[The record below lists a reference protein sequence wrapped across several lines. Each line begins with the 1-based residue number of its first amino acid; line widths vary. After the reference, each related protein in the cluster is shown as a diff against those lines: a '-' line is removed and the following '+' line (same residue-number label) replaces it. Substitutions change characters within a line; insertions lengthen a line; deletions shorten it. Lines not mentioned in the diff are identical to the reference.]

1 MKKSIVRPETNQLA
15 ENALK
20 EHKKKVGEV
29 ILVAIT
35 PRTTIELPA
44 NLSQAEI
51 AERVELYKKL
61 HSPKYNSVDF
71 SSVDKYKSPELLH
84 FRAFLNSFSYQ
95 QPTYCSIIH
104 SPFIG
109 VSLIGFK
116 SIHHPASLVRFMKSK
131 FRSGSQL
138 YTEDI

>member
-1 MKKSIVRPETNQLA
+1 MMKKSIVRPETSQLA

-29 ILVAIT
+29 IVAIT

-61 HSPKYNSVDF
+61 HS
-71 SSVDKYKSPELLH
+71 
-84 FRAFLNSFSYQ
+84 
-95 QPTYCSIIH
+95 
-104 SPFIG
+104 
-109 VSLIGFK
+109 
-116 SIHHPASLVRFMKSK
+116 SK
-131 FRSGSQL
+131 
-138 YTEDI
+138 I

>member
-1 MKKSIVRPETNQLA
+1 MMKKSIVRPETNQLA

-20 EHKKKVGEV
+20 ENKKKVGEV

-61 HSPKYNSVDF
+61 HS
-71 SSVDKYKSPELLH
+71 
-84 FRAFLNSFSYQ
+84 
-95 QPTYCSIIH
+95 
-104 SPFIG
+104 
-109 VSLIGFK
+109 
-116 SIHHPASLVRFMKSK
+116 SK
-131 FRSGSQL
+131 
-138 YTEDI
+138 I

>member
-1 MKKSIVRPETNQLA
+1 MMKKSIVRPETSQLA

-51 AERVELYKKL
+51 AERVKLYKTAQFQNIIQLIFHRLTK
-61 HSPKYNSVDF
+61 
-71 SSVDKYKSPELLH
+71 DKSLEVSH
-84 FRAFLNSFSYQ
+84 FRAF
-95 QPTYCSIIH
+95 
-104 SPFIG
+104 
-109 VSLIGFK
+109 
-116 SIHHPASLVRFMKSK
+116 
-131 FRSGSQL
+131 
-138 YTEDI
+138 

>member
-1 MKKSIVRPETNQLA
+1 MMKKSIVRPETSQLA

-51 AERVELYKKL
+51 AERVELYKNCTV
-61 HSPKYNSVDF
+61 PKYNSVDF
-71 SSVDKYKSPELLH
+71 HRLTKDKSPEVSH
-84 FRAFLNSFSYQ
+84 FRAF
-95 QPTYCSIIH
+95 
-104 SPFIG
+104 
-109 VSLIGFK
+109 
-116 SIHHPASLVRFMKSK
+116 
-131 FRSGSQL
+131 
-138 YTEDI
+138 

>member
-1 MKKSIVRPETNQLA
+1 MISVPNIASQLA

-61 HSPKYNSVDF
+61 HS
-71 SSVDKYKSPELLH
+71 
-84 FRAFLNSFSYQ
+84 
-95 QPTYCSIIH
+95 
-104 SPFIG
+104 
-109 VSLIGFK
+109 
-116 SIHHPASLVRFMKSK
+116 SK
-131 FRSGSQL
+131 
-138 YTEDI
+138 I

>member
-1 MKKSIVRPETNQLA
+1 MMKKSIVRPETSQLA

-61 HSPKYNSVDF
+61 HRLT
-71 SSVDKYKSPELLH
+71 KYKSPEVRN
-84 FRAFLNSFSYQ
+84 FRAF
-95 QPTYCSIIH
+95 
-104 SPFIG
+104 
-109 VSLIGFK
+109 
-116 SIHHPASLVRFMKSK
+116 
-131 FRSGSQL
+131 
-138 YTEDI
+138 

>member
-1 MKKSIVRPETNQLA
+1 MMKKSIVRPETSQLA

-29 ILVAIT
+29 I

-61 HSPKYNSVDF
+61 HS
-71 SSVDKYKSPELLH
+71 
-84 FRAFLNSFSYQ
+84 
-95 QPTYCSIIH
+95 
-104 SPFIG
+104 
-109 VSLIGFK
+109 
-116 SIHHPASLVRFMKSK
+116 SK
-131 FRSGSQL
+131 
-138 YTEDI
+138 I

>member
-1 MKKSIVRPETNQLA
+1 MMKKSIVRPETSQLA

-51 AERVELYKKL
+51 AERVKLYKKTAQFQNIIQL
-61 HSPKYNSVDF
+61 IFHRLTK
-71 SSVDKYKSPELLH
+71 DKSLEVSH
-84 FRAFLNSFSYQ
+84 FRAF
-95 QPTYCSIIH
+95 
-104 SPFIG
+104 
-109 VSLIGFK
+109 
-116 SIHHPASLVRFMKSK
+116 
-131 FRSGSQL
+131 
-138 YTEDI
+138 

>member
-1 MKKSIVRPETNQLA
+1 MMKKSIIRPETSQLA

-51 AERVELYKKL
+51 AERVELYKKTAQFQNIIQL
-61 HSPKYNSVDF
+61 IFHRLT
-71 SSVDKYKSPELLH
+71 KYKSPGVSH
-84 FRAFLNSFSYQ
+84 FRAF
-95 QPTYCSIIH
+95 
-104 SPFIG
+104 
-109 VSLIGFK
+109 
-116 SIHHPASLVRFMKSK
+116 
-131 FRSGSQL
+131 
-138 YTEDI
+138 

>member
-1 MKKSIVRPETNQLA
+1 MMKKSIVRPETNQLA

-35 PRTTIELPA
+35 PRTTELPA

-61 HSPKYNSVDF
+61 HS
-71 SSVDKYKSPELLH
+71 
-84 FRAFLNSFSYQ
+84 
-95 QPTYCSIIH
+95 
-104 SPFIG
+104 
-109 VSLIGFK
+109 
-116 SIHHPASLVRFMKSK
+116 SK
-131 FRSGSQL
+131 
-138 YTEDI
+138 I

>member
-1 MKKSIVRPETNQLA
+1 MMKKSIVRPETNQLA

-20 EHKKKVGEV
+20 EHKKKDGEV

-61 HSPKYNSVDF
+61 HS
-71 SSVDKYKSPELLH
+71 
-84 FRAFLNSFSYQ
+84 
-95 QPTYCSIIH
+95 
-104 SPFIG
+104 
-109 VSLIGFK
+109 
-116 SIHHPASLVRFMKSK
+116 SK
-131 FRSGSQL
+131 
-138 YTEDI
+138 I

>member
-1 MKKSIVRPETNQLA
+1 MKKSIVRPETSQLA

-51 AERVELYKKL
+51 AESVELYKKL
-61 HSPKYNSVDF
+61 HS
-71 SSVDKYKSPELLH
+71 
-84 FRAFLNSFSYQ
+84 
-95 QPTYCSIIH
+95 
-104 SPFIG
+104 
-109 VSLIGFK
+109 
-116 SIHHPASLVRFMKSK
+116 SK
-131 FRSGSQL
+131 
-138 YTEDI
+138 I